1 MTVDSL
7 AELLE
12 DLGEHAGE
20 RYYESREGKLA
31 LANIIDE
38 VDDEKSGTIDF
49 FEFMNWWREVSV
61 RLR

>member
-12 DLGEHAGE
+12 DLGERAGE

-38 VDDEKSGTIDF
+38 VDDDKSGTIDF